1 MVSENN
7 IIKINGTDYSPD
19 DLNQEQNY
27 MISQVRDLQAKT
39 AQARFNLDQLQVSL
53 NHFTNKL
60 IESIKNVEDND
71 ASKVMPKQ
79 SIN

>member
-27 MISQVRDLQAKT
+27 MISQVRDLQAK
-39 AQARFNLDQLQVSL
+39 ASQARFNLDQLQVSL

-60 IESIKNVEDND
+60 IESIKDVEENVTSE
-71 ASKVMPKQ
+71 VVPKQ
-79 SIN
+79 SVN